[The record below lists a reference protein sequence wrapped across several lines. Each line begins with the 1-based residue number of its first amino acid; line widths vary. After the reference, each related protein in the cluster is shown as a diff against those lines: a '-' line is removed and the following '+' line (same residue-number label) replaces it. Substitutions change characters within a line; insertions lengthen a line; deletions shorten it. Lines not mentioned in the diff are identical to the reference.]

1 VRTIFAGGSG
11 KPREFNHLPNNR
23 FDSHSGDEDR
33 VFARNL
39 CGCGQQARLEGASY
53 TAALF
58 AEAASAATV
67 CQPATASPYSICCLL
82 DEHLK
87 LRLQCAALLWQSDER
102 ARGETAMKI
111 EYISCAACN
120 RPSGLAVAT
129 GILISDCLPDP
140 FEATCP
146 HCGRLCILPASCI
159 ETIDIA
165 DLHESADKAGSAAN
179 LPPSRGFN

>member
-1 VRTIFAGGSG
+1 MFAGGSG

-82 DEHLK
+82 GEHLK
-87 LRLQCAALLWQSDER
+87 SRLQCAALLWQSDER
-102 ARGETAMKI
+102 ARGDRHEDRI
-111 EYISCAACN
+111 YILRRVQPAV
-120 RPSGLAVAT
+120 RSG
-129 GILISDCLPDP
+129 GGHRNPD
-140 FEATCP
+140 
-146 HCGRLCILPASCI
+146 L
-159 ETIDIA
+159 
-165 DLHESADKAGSAAN
+165 
-179 LPPSRGFN
+179 